1 MLNPDYR
8 DILSAFF
15 AEKVEFLL
23 VGAYALAAHGAP
35 RATGDLDLWIR
46 PSAENA
52 RRTRRALIVFGA
64 PLGNLAESDLSTP
77 GTVIQIGREP
87 RRIDLL
93 TAIDG
98 VSFDAAWPAKRE
110 FPVDGM
116 AIPVISREDFL
127 RNKRTT
133 GRLKDLADAERL
145 ESAETSSD
153 EPDQ

>member
-8 DILSAFF
+8 DILSAFS

-35 RATGDLDLWIR
+35 RATGDLDLWIC

-52 RRTRRALIVFGA
+52 RRTWRALVVFGA
-64 PLGNLAESDLSTP
+64 PLENLTESDLSTP

-93 TAIDG
+93 TTIDG
-98 VSFDAAWPAKRE
+98 VGFDEAWGARTRIQ
-110 FPVDGM
+110 VDGM
-116 AIPVISREDFL
+116 TIPVIGRDEFL
-127 RNKRTT
+127 RNKRATD
-133 GRLKDLADAERL
+133 RHKDLADVERL
-145 ESAETSSD
+145 EAGD
-153 EPDQ
+153 AADPQ

>member
-35 RATGDLDLWIR
+35 RATGDLDLWVR

-52 RRTRRALIVFGA
+52 RRTWRALVAFGA
-64 PLGNLAESDLSTP
+64 PLVNLAERDLSTP

-87 RRIDLL
+87 CRIDLL

-98 VSFDAAWPAKRE
+98 VSFDEAWPAKRE
-110 FPVDGM
+110 FLVDGM
-116 AIPVISREDFL
+116 AIPVIGREDFL
-127 RNKRTT
+127 RNKHAT
-133 GRLKDLADAERL
+133 GRLKDLADAQRL
-145 ESAETSSD
+145 ERGE
-153 EPDQ
+153 

>member
-8 DILSAFF
+8 DILSALF

-46 PSAENA
+46 PSPENA
-52 RRTRRALIVFGA
+52 RRTWRALVAFGA
-64 PLGNLAESDLSTP
+64 PLKNLAESDLLTP
-77 GTVIQIGREP
+77 DTVIQLGREP
-87 RRIDLL
+87 CRIDLL

-98 VSFDAAWPAKRE
+98 VAFGEAWPAKKE
-110 FPVDGM
+110 FLVDGM

-127 RNKRTT
+127 RNKRAT

-145 ESAETSSD
+145 ESSD
-153 EPDQ
+153 